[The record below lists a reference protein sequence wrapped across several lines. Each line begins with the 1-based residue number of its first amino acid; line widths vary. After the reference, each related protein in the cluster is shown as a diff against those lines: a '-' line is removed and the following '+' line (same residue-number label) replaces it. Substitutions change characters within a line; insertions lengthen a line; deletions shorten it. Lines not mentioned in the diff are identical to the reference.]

1 MCKSKNQ
8 AMNTNKFDLAIHKFD
23 AYNSNDPSK
32 VLVESREVGNN
43 LLYGQRMS
51 KKLVDF
57 HPDASECL
65 RLAARCQHIGR
76 WEIPRKDYPMDRT
89 GYLQWRSQ
97 LKLLHAKIAGQILEE
112 VGYDKESI
120 EMVKALL
127 MKKQLKQNAETQVLE
142 DVICLVFLQYYFD
155 DFSQSHDEEKVISIL
170 KKTIAKMSARGVE
183 KALKLPLSDKAR
195 ALISKA
201 SS

>member
-1 MCKSKNQ
+1 LCKSNNQ
-8 AMNTNKFDLAIHKFD
+8 TMSTNKFDQAIQKFD

-32 VLVESREVGNN
+32 ELVEGREVGNN

-112 VGYDKESI
+112 VGYDNESI
-120 EMVKALL
+120 EKVQALL
-127 MKKQLKQNAETQVLE
+127 MKKQLKQNPETQVLE

>member
-1 MCKSKNQ
+1 
-8 AMNTNKFDLAIHKFD
+8 
-23 AYNSNDPSK
+23 
-32 VLVESREVGNN
+32 
-43 LLYGQRMS
+43 
-51 KKLVDF
+51 
-57 HPDASECL
+57 
-65 RLAARCQHIGR
+65 
-76 WEIPRKDYPMDRT
+76 MDRA

-112 VGYDKESI
+112 LGYDNESI
-120 EMVKALL
+120 EKVKALL
-127 MKKQLKQNAETQVLE
+127 MKKQLKQNPETQVLE

-155 DFSQSHDEEKVISIL
+155 DFSQSHDEGKVISIL

-183 KALKLPLSDKAR
+183 TALKLPLSEDAR

>member
-1 MCKSKNQ
+1 LCKSKNQ
-8 AMNTNKFDLAIHKFD
+8 TMSTNKFDQAIQKFD
-23 AYNSNDPSK
+23 DYNSNDPSK
-32 VLVESREVGNN
+32 ELVEGREVGNN

-112 VGYDKESI
+112 VGYDNESI
-120 EMVKALL
+120 EKVQALL
-127 MKKQLKQNAETQVLE
+127 MKKQLKQNPETQVLE

-170 KKTIAKMSARGVE
+170 KKTIAKMSVRGVKE
-183 KALKLPLSDKAR
+183 ALKLPLSDKAR
-195 ALISKA
+195 ALIAIA